1 MNTRIS
7 DATRA
12 RILAAWP
19 AILAEL
25 AEGELVR
32 DVRARH
38 GVSADELRAFRADPA
53 REAEYQKARE
63 DSADSFM
70 DEALQVSKCAPR
82 VVLDPKGEIVRNTA
96 GEPVVVEGDPAV
108 ARVRA
113 DTLKWAARIRNPRL
127 YGDKQQLDVNVKTI
141 DLTRTIAEANARL
154 AQASRPALRDV
165 SDAELVVPLL
175 AGSKPDLF

>member
-1 MNTRIS
+1 MTSRIGPETRE
-7 DATRA
+7 

-19 AILAEL
+19 AILAEI
-25 AEGELVR
+25 AEGDLIQ

-38 GVSADELRAFRADPA
+38 GISAGELRAFRADPA

-63 DSADSFM
+63 DSADAFM
-70 DEALQVSKCAPR
+70 DLAMRESQCGPR
-82 VVLDPKGEIVRNTA
+82 KLIATDGTPVLDDA
-96 GEPVVVEGDPAV
+96 GKPVVVAGDAAV
-108 ARVRA
+108 ARVRV

-141 DLTRTIAEANARL
+141 DLTRTIQEANARL
-154 AQASRPALRDV
+154 QAAQRPALRDV

-175 AGSKPDLF
+175 ASKPDLF